1 MGGWGGVGSVAGV
14 TEELAVVDRV
24 VDVETPQ
31 GIARGHLF
39 LPAGLARGHDSPRH
53 GSPGPGARVAV
64 PGALVL
70 GHGAGGG
77 IGAPDL
83 VAVTAAATGLGLAV
97 VLVEQPYRVAG
108 RRVGP
113 RDPALDSAWEA
124 VVAHLRADVLDGPLV
139 TGGRSAGAR
148 TACRTASATGAA
160 GVLALAFPTRPPGR
174 PDAPSRLPELDAV
187 DVPVLVVQGDRDPYG
202 TPPPADAR
210 TVVTVP
216 GDHSLRRA
224 APDVT
229 AAAVP
234 WLRTLLALPLPR

>member
-1 MGGWGGVGSVAGV
+1 M
-14 TEELAVVDRV
+14 TDELAVPDRV

-31 GIARGHLF
+31 GLARGHLF
-39 LPAGLARGHDSPRH
+39 LPAGLAPRH
-53 GSPGPGARVAV
+53 DPSRPGALGPDARVSV

-83 VAVTAAATGLGLAV
+83 VAVTAAATELGLAV

-113 RDPALDSAWEA
+113 RGPALDSAWAA
-124 VVAHLRADVLDGPLV
+124 VVAHLRAHVLDGPLV

-148 TACRTASATGAA
+148 TACRTASDTGAA
-160 GVLALAFPTRPPGR
+160 GVLCLAFPTRPPGR

-187 DVPVLVVQGDRDPYG
+187 DAPVLVVQGDRDPYG
-202 TPPPADAR
+202 TPPPAAGR

-216 GDHSLRRA
+216 GDHALRRDLA
-224 APDVT
+224 AVT
-229 AAAVP
+229 AAVLP
-234 WLRTLLALPLPR
+234 WLRATLPLPSPPGR

>member
-1 MGGWGGVGSVAGV
+1 MAGV

-31 GIARGHLF
+31 GLARGHLF
-39 LPAGLARGHDSPRH
+39 LPAGLA
-53 GSPGPGARVAV
+53 PGPDARVAV

-113 RDPALDSAWEA
+113 RGPALDSAWAA
-124 VVAHLRADVLDGPLV
+124 VVAHLRAHVLDGPLV

-160 GVLALAFPTRPPGR
+160 GVLCLAFPTRPPGR

-187 DVPVLVVQGDRDPYG
+187 GVPALVVQGDRDPYG
-202 TPPPADAR
+202 TPPPAPGR

-216 GDHSLRRA
+216 GDHALRRDLPA
-224 APDVT
+224 VT
-229 AAAVP
+229 ATVLP
-234 WLRTLLALPLPR
+234 WLRATLPLPSPPG